1 MSVLK
6 QILSVICLV
15 CLLSSCSDNFQKT
28 KSGLLYK
35 IIPGKGKG
43 SAAKPGSVIKFHVLV
58 KQKDSVTYNSF
69 GKVPAFAMVDSSA
82 RSYDITELFP
92 MLKVGDSA
100 VVVQLIDS
108 LVKLQAGQMPPG
120 MKKGDKITFYVKVL
134 DIMNDINTAQA
145 SYENEM
151 NKQKERDIREV
162 EDYLKSKK
170 INSVKTTAGA
180 FVEILRKGEGPLPD
194 SGKQVFLKYTGK
206 NFKGEAF
213 DSNVD
218 PAFGHTDT
226 FKIIIGQMGSIQGFE
241 EGVRQLAKGGKAR
254 IYIPSMLG
262 YGMQGAPPKIKPYEH
277 LIFEV
282 DLLDIQLAKA
292 VIPAIPPSGIDQTKK

>member
-6 QILSVICLV
+6 QILSVICLIAM
-15 CLLSSCSDNFQKT
+15 LSSCSDNFEKT

-43 SAAKPGSVIKFHVLV
+43 NAAKPGSVIKFHVLV
-58 KQKDSVTYNSF
+58 KQKDSVTYNSY
-69 GKVPAFAMVDSSA
+69 GKVPAFAMVDSTA
-82 RSYDITELFP
+82 RNYDITELFP
-92 MLKVGDSA
+92 KLKVGDSA

-108 LVKLQAGQMPPG
+108 LVKMQAGQMPPG

-134 DIMNDINTAQA
+134 DIMDNMMVAQA

-151 NKQKERDIREV
+151 KQQKERDIREV

-170 INSVKTTAGA
+170 INAVKTSAGA
-180 FVEILRKGEGPLPD
+180 FVEILKKGEGPLPD
-194 SGKQVFLKYTGK
+194 SGKQIFLKYTGK

-213 DSNVD
+213 DSNID

-226 FKIIIGQMGSIQGFE
+226 FKIVIGQMGSIQGFE
-241 EGVRQLAKGGKAR
+241 EGARQIAKGGKAR

-262 YGMQGAPPKIKPYEH
+262 YGIQGAPPKIKPYEH
-277 LIFEV
+277 LIFEI
-282 DLLDIQLAKA
+282 DLLDIQLPK
-292 VIPAIPPSGIDQTKK
+292 VVNPKIPSAGIDQTNE